1 MDILPIRRLPNVIT
15 LVGDI
20 TTEKCKAAVRA
31 TLQGAGADVVSK
43 PEGGK
48 SRIGAR
54 CDSPDQ
60 AHF

>member
-1 MDILPIRRLPNVIT
+1 MDILPIRRVPNVIT

-20 TTEKCKAAVRA
+20 TTEKCKVAVRA